1 MAASGILDRVAGHR
15 LLNAHPYR
23 GNIMF
28 RRQNTAGVRCFSLIQ
43 RGVERITTEIRTLAR
58 DVRGNAVMMM
68 SFAAIPVLAMTG
80 VGIDYSR
87 AYFVQQRLSHAID
100 SAALAVGTAQNKTE
114 AELTQIAQSYFNAN
128 YPAAELGV
136 PGNLNVTFGNDT
148 VGISATASVH
158 TTLMGL
164 VGTHH
169 VNVSADTEVTRKI
182 TGVELVMVL
191 DNTGSMSSNGKI
203 DALKTAAKDL
213 VEVLFGDKETHQ
225 YLKVGLVPF
234 AAAVNVGTQYENS
247 GWIDRTAQS
256 SVHGY
261 NFKWTNNI
269 KNRFDLYDKLTN
281 KSWNG
286 CVEARP
292 MPMDIEDTPPD
303 GSNGDTLW
311 VPYFAPDEPDYDEY
325 YNSYLDDK
333 AKSGWSNQKRQEKL
347 KKYKNESVSGDGP
360 HYNCK
365 TKPITPLTSTKSA
378 VIDAINDMNATGTT
392 NIPFGLAWGW
402 RVISPGEPFTE
413 GVSYDNA
420 QYRKVLILLTDGQN
434 VIGSADNHNESRYG
448 AYGFVKDERL
458 GTNSSSE
465 AQAMLDSQTAEV
477 CNNIKNADADRPILV
492 YTITFQ
498 LDDGDT
504 KDLMRNCATDPEKYF
519 DSVSNAVLKQHFE
532 AIAGE
537 LSELRL
543 SK

>member
-1 MAASGILDRVAGHR
+1 MIQRPSSAG
-15 LLNAHPYR
+15 A
-23 GNIMF
+23 
-28 RRQNTAGVRCFSLIQ
+28 RCFSIFQ
-43 RGVERITTEIRTLAR
+43 RGLERISSELRGFAR
-58 DVRGNAVMMM
+58 DVRGNAVVTM
-68 SFAAIPVLAMTG
+68 SIAAIPVLAMAG

-87 AYFVQQRLSHAID
+87 AYIVQQRLTHAID
-100 SAALAVGTAQNKTE
+100 AAALAVGTAQNKTE
-114 AELTQIAQSYFNAN
+114 GELTQIAQSYFDAN

-148 VGISATASVH
+148 VGIAATANVD

-164 VGTHH
+164 VGTHN
-169 VNVSADTEVTRKI
+169 VTVSADTEVTRKI

-213 VEVLFGDKETHQ
+213 VEVLFGDSGTHQ

-234 AAAVNVGTQYENS
+234 AAAVNVGTEHENS
-247 GWIDRTAQS
+247 GWIDKTGLS

-261 NFKWTNNI
+261 NFKWTNSI
-269 KNRFDLYDKLTN
+269 ENRFDLYGQLTN

-292 MPMDIEDTPPD
+292 MPLDIEDTAPD
-303 GSNGDTLW
+303 SSDGDTLW
-311 VPYFAPDEPDYDEY
+311 VPYFAPDEPDKDEY

-347 KKYKNESVSGDGP
+347 KKYKNKSVSSDGP

-365 TKPITPLTSTKSA
+365 TKPITPMTSTKA
-378 VIDAINDMNATGTT
+378 TVIDAINAMNATGTT
-392 NIPFGLAWGW
+392 NIPFGLSWGW
-402 RVISPGEPFTE
+402 RVLSPGVPFTE
-413 GVSYDNA
+413 GVAYDNT
-420 QYRKVLILLTDGQN
+420 QFRKVLILLTDGQN

-458 GTNSSSE
+458 GTSSSSE
-465 AQAMLDSQTAEV
+465 AQAMLDSRTADV
-477 CNNIKNADADRPILV
+477 CNNIKNASADRPILV

-537 LSELRL
+537 LSELRI